1 MGFVMEAPQKLIEG
15 AFSGHSVPPPGFD
28 VKSLIQG
35 NRVPAYPEFE
45 SAVAGPYVRLKSAPP
60 IRSATLGER
69 LTLRVPIRKEPLTV
83 RTLSDFPSLERFRA
97 VWKSWPGSLDSDIDY
112 FCGML
117 HSRGA
122 DCKPHVIMLSRYSEP
137 EAILV
142 GFREP
147 RSVPVKLGY
156 RTICHTQ
163 AEVLQFV
170 SGALRG
176 TSSED
181 NCATLIGEVIRSLN
195 KGEADLAI
203 WDDLDIQSPL
213 HKCAIRMPHPF
224 LADHC
229 NWQIDH
235 WLMKF
240 PSGLEDFLMSLERS
254 QRSKLRRKYKKVFN
268 HFDQRMEIRGVCSAT
283 QLESAIPQFEEIARK
298 TEKRKR
304 GFGFFDSPD
313 IRQELIQAANN
324 RWLRAFIVYLEGKPA
339 AFWIGTLYN
348 RLLQAD
354 YVGFD
359 PAWAEFSPGIFLFL
373 HVLETLQ
380 TEDIETIDFG
390 RGDTQL
396 QQCFSDIKR
405 VEARVRIHAP
415 TVRGL
420 WLNLARTLAFEATAL
435 LRANRFSA
443 PRKLSQYFGSDSQDS
458 VHPTSSRLP
467 HHEYLSWG
475 ELEQVGTSL

>member
-1 MGFVMEAPQKLIEG
+1 MEAQKLTSN
-15 AFSGHSVPPPGFD
+15 AASGHSAPPPGFAPRD
-28 VKSLIQG
+28 LKHAR
-35 NRVPAYPEFE
+35 RVAAYPEFE
-45 SAVAGPYVRLKSAPP
+45 SAVAGPYVSLKSAPP
-60 IRSATLGER
+60 MRSATLGER
-69 LTLRVPIRKEPLTV
+69 ITLRVPIGKQPQTV
-83 RTLSDFPSLERFRA
+83 SVLSDFSALEQFRT

-117 HSRGA
+117 GSRGSN
-122 DCKPHVIMLSRYSEP
+122 CQPHVIVLSRYNEP

-142 GFREP
+142 GFRE
-147 RSVPVKLGY
+147 RRRVPVKLGH
-156 RTICHTQ
+156 RTFCQPQ

-176 TSSED
+176 SASEE
-181 NCATLIGEVIRSLN
+181 NCTALVREVIGCLDR
-195 KGEADLAI
+195 GEADLAI
-203 WDDLDIQSPL
+203 WEDLEVESPL
-213 HKCAIRMPHPF
+213 HKFAVRMPHPF

-229 NWQIDH
+229 NWQVDH

-240 PSGLEDFLMSLERS
+240 PRGLDDFLMSLERS
-254 QRSKLRRKYKKVFN
+254 QRSKLRRKYKKVFT
-268 HFDQRMEIRGVCSAT
+268 HFDQRMEIRVVCSAA
-283 QLESAIPQFEEIARK
+283 QLEDAIPHFEEIARK
-298 TEKRKR
+298 TEKRKQ
-304 GFGFFDSPD
+304 GYGFFDTPD
-313 IRQELIQAANN
+313 ICQELTQAADNG
-324 RWLRAFIVYLEGKPA
+324 WLRAFIVFLEGQPA

-348 RLLQAD
+348 RVLQAD

-359 PAWAEFSPGIFLFL
+359 PAWGEFSPGIFLFL

-380 TEDIETIDFG
+380 TEDIANIDFG

-420 WLNLARTLAFEATAL
+420 WLNLARTAAFRATTL
-435 LRANRFSA
+435 LRRANGFSLS
-443 PRKLSQYFGSDSQDS
+443 RKLNQYLGGEDRDPVQASL
-458 VHPTSSRLP
+458 SRSP

-475 ELEQVGTSL
+475 ELEQVSTGL